1 MDQGKRAV
9 AWPPTAD
16 ARKTKKP
23 CCDPPTTTT
32 GGGSTVPD
40 ISSLLSSLSVA
51 KRHRPSADDDHH
63 ALKRPRRHDALAQL
77 LHARMRELEIC
88 RDETDMEEEEDEGA
102 SNRIGPRHRDWSSFS
117 QDMLRL
123 ICGLLPLAD
132 VPRFAAVCRHWSSCA
147 FPVYPADTAPVLL
160 STVVTGAG
168 SSVRCYHPFLHKMFV
183 VATPPQTRLPQGS
196 RVFSAAADGCL
207 MLRTPRKTIMFAP
220 LLYDG
225 GSVFET
231 PQREDD
237 QGFMCAPPEQHHDDG
252 HRDVFAVYL
261 ELGVIKIQ
269 SWDRGRWKSLHIGGT
284 YFRMSCNPVMHR
296 GKLYCLGQEGNL
308 GVYDPRKIKWR
319 VLRKPASFGSE
330 FQYKNCYLVESQG
343 ELLAALTD
351 NIRMPAIHVLR
362 LDEKKM
368 KWEKMESLGGYSL
381 FTGTTSSILVARP
394 PQSMANKVFLPRF
407 YGRPQVIHAELA
419 SSGGHLFFVAKEAMP
434 KNDEDG
440 GAWCYDLES
449 GSHRPFAGASCK
461 NLLQHV
467 WVRLGRAASPASDDL
482 MVIG

>member
-1 MDQGKRAV
+1 MDRGKRAV
-9 AWPPTAD
+9 AWPPPAD
-16 ARKTKKP
+16 ERKTKKS

-32 GGGSTVPD
+32 GDSGSTVPD

-51 KRHRPSADDDHH
+51 KRHRPSAADNHH

-88 RDETDMEEEEDEGA
+88 CDGTDMEEEKEKGT
-102 SNRIGPRHRDWSSFS
+102 SNGIGPRHRDWSSFS

-123 ICGLLPLAD
+123 ICSLLPLAD

-160 STVVTGAG
+160 NTMVTGAG

-183 VATPPQTRLPQGS
+183 LATPPQTRLPQGS

-220 LLYDG
+220 LLHDG
-225 GSVFET
+225 GSMFET

-237 QGFMCAPPEQHHDDG
+237 EGFMCCAPSEQHHCDD
-252 HRDVFAVYL
+252 RRKIFAVYP
-261 ELGVIKIQ
+261 ELGTMKIQ
-269 SWDRGRWKSLHIGGT
+269 NWDGGRWKSLHIGET
-284 YFRMSCNPVMHR
+284 FFRMSCNPVMHR

-308 GVYDPRKIKWR
+308 GVYDPSKIRWR
-319 VLRKPASFGSE
+319 VLSKPASFGSE

-351 NIRMPAIHVLR
+351 NVRMPAIHVLR

-368 KWEKMESLGGYSL
+368 KWQKMESLDGRSL
-381 FTGTTSSILVARP
+381 FTGTMSSLLVARP

-407 YGRPQVIHAELA
+407 YGRPQVIHAQLA
-419 SSGGHLFFVAKEAMP
+419 SSGGRLFFVAKEAMP
-434 KNDEDG
+434 KEDEDG
-440 GAWCYDLES
+440 GGAWWYDPES
-449 GSHRPFAGASCK
+449 DSHRPFTGASCK
-461 NLLQHV
+461 TT
-467 WVRLGRAASPASDDL
+467 AACVGSTRQCCFAH
-482 MVIG
+482 IG